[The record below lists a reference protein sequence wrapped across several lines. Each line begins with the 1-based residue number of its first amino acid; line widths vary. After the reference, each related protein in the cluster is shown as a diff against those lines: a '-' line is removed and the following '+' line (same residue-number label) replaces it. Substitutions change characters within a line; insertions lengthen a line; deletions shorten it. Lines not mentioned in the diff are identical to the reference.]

1 MKNHPLKNTSRR
13 QFLQHGAAVTG
24 AFVVGMYLPFTSDA
38 ATSAINDPAL
48 ANAWVRI
55 TPDNQITLICA
66 RSEMGQ
72 DVYTSMPAL
81 IAEELNLPLSM
92 IRVEIAGVA
101 PVYINAL
108 LGGQIT
114 GGSTSV
120 REGFDKLRIAGAAT
134 RSVLVQAAAN
144 RWNVPATQ
152 CKALNGKVSH
162 ANGMTATY
170 GELAAE
176 AAKLPL
182 PEKPE
187 LKSPA
192 NFMVIGKQSMRR
204 LDTPAKVAGKAVF
217 GIDVKI
223 PGMAIASLAQC
234 PVIGG
239 TPTTV
244 DSVNA
249 MKVSGVI
256 KVVQIS
262 DGVAVLANNF
272 YAARKGRDALKITW
286 NEGAGAT
293 ITNAGMRKQLESGL
307 SQPGAIIKTV
317 GDAGSNI
324 TNGKTLSAQY
334 FMPYLAHS
342 TMEPVNCS
350 AEVANGKCRII
361 GPIQF
366 QQGAQAVAAVASGLK
381 PEDVTVE
388 TTFLG
393 GGFGRK
399 LELDFVRQ
407 AAEISKASGMPVKM
421 LWTKEDDITHD
432 FYRPM
437 SVHQMD
443 GALTAS
449 GKLSALTAK
458 MVSQSVTARAFPSF
472 VKDGNDPFM
481 VEGSANLTYDIPNI
495 EIRNVIEDAGIRV
508 GYWRSVSN
516 TLNAFAVESF
526 MDEAAKAAGKDPVEF
541 RLASLQKEPR
551 AVAVLKLA
559 VQKSGYQAKSKN
571 FGVAQMEAYGTYS
584 ACIIELDP
592 SASSTKV
599 KKITFVSDC
608 GITIH
613 PDQARAQLTGGILYG
628 LGAALYDEITIEA
641 GRVQQSNFNNYP
653 SIRMNQAP
661 IVDVHLVPSQ
671 EKPGGLGE
679 VGVPL
684 VAPALVN
691 AIATATGHRIRE
703 LPIKTQSFFG

>member
-1 MKNHPLKNTSRR
+1 MKTNSVKSPSRR
-13 QFLQHGAAVTG
+13 QFIQQSAATTG
-24 AFVVGMYLPFTSDA
+24 AFVLGMYLPLTSDA
-38 ATSAINDPAL
+38 ATNPASPTVV
-48 ANAWVRI
+48 NAWVQI

-81 IAEELNLPLSM
+81 LAEELNIPLSM
-92 IRVEIAGVA
+92 VKVQIAGVA

-114 GGSTSV
+114 GGSSSV
-120 REGFDKLRIAGAAT
+120 REAFDKLRTAGAAT

-144 RWNVPATQ
+144 RWSVPASE
-152 CKALNGKVSH
+152 CKAMNGKVTH
-162 ANGMTATY
+162 AGGKSATY
-170 GELAAE
+170 GALAAE
-176 AAKLPL
+176 AATLPL
-182 PEKPE
+182 PEKPA

-192 NFMVIGKQSMRR
+192 NFMVIGKESMRR
-204 LDTPAKVAGKAVF
+204 LDTPAKVSGTAVF

-223 PGMAIASLAQC
+223 PGMVIASLAQC

-239 TPTTV
+239 TPTSV
-244 DSVNA
+244 DSTEA

-262 DGVAVLANNF
+262 DGVAVLAKNF

-286 NEGAGAT
+286 NEGAGAS
-293 ITNAGMRKQLESGL
+293 ISNAGMRKQLESGL
-307 SQPGAIIKTV
+307 TKPGAVIQAK
-317 GDAGSNI
+317 GDAN
-324 TNGKTLSAQY
+324 TALVNGNQLSAQY

-350 AEVANGKCRII
+350 AVVADGKCRII

-366 QQGAQAVAAVASGLK
+366 QQGAQAVAAVATGLK

-399 LELDFVRQ
+399 LELDFIRQ
-407 AAEISKASGMPVKM
+407 AAEIAKVSGMPVKM

-443 GALTAS
+443 AA
-449 GKLSALTAK
+449 LSADGKVSALKTK
-458 MVSQSVTARAFPSF
+458 MVSQSVTARAFPAF

-481 VEGSANLTYDIPNI
+481 VEGSANLTYDIPNL
-495 EIRNVIEDAGIRV
+495 EVRNVIEESGIRV

-526 MDEAAKAAGKDPVEF
+526 MDEAAKAAGKDPVAF
-541 RLASLQKEPR
+541 RLSALSKQPR
-551 AVAVLKLA
+551 AAAVLKLA
-559 VQKSGYQAKSKN
+559 AQKSGYQAGSKR
-571 FGVAQMEAYGTYS
+571 FGVAQMECYGTYS
-584 ACIIELDP
+584 ACVVELDP
-592 SASSTKV
+592 YAASTSV

-608 GITIH
+608 GIAIH

-628 LGAALYDEITIEA
+628 LGAALYDEITIEQ

-653 SIRMNQAP
+653 SIRINQAP
-661 IVDVHLVPSQ
+661 IVEVYLVPSQ
-671 EKPGGLGE
+671 ETPGGLGE

-691 AIATATGHRIRE
+691 AIAAATGKRIRE
-703 LPIKTQSFFG
+703 LPIKV

>member
-1 MKNHPLKNTSRR
+1 MKTNSVKSPSRR
-13 QFLQHGAAVTG
+13 QFIQQSAATTG
-24 AFVVGMYLPFTSDA
+24 AFVLGMYLPLTSDA
-38 ATSAINDPAL
+38 ATNPASPTVV
-48 ANAWVRI
+48 NAWVQI

-81 IAEELNLPLSM
+81 LAEELNIPLSM
-92 IRVEIAGVA
+92 VKVQIAGVA

-114 GGSTSV
+114 GGSSSV
-120 REGFDKLRIAGAAT
+120 REAFDKLRTAGAAT

-144 RWNVPATQ
+144 RWSVPASE
-152 CKALNGKVSH
+152 CKVMNGKVSH
-162 ANGMTATY
+162 AIGKSATY
-170 GELAAE
+170 GELASE

-182 PEKPE
+182 PEKPA

-192 NFMVIGKQSMRR
+192 NFMVIGKESMRR
-204 LDTPAKVAGKAVF
+204 LDTPAKVAGTAVF

-239 TPTTV
+239 TPRSV
-244 DSVNA
+244 DSSDA
-249 MKVSGVI
+249 LKVSGVI

-262 DGVAVLANNF
+262 DGVAVLAKDF

-286 NEGAGAT
+286 NEGAGAS
-293 ITNAGMRKQLESGL
+293 ISNAGMRKQLESGL
-307 SQPGAIIKTV
+307 TKPGAVIQAK
-317 GDAGSNI
+317 GDANNALA
-324 TNGKTLSAQY
+324 NGKQLSAQY

-350 AEVANGKCRII
+350 AVVADGKCRII

-366 QQGAQAVAAVASGLK
+366 QQGAQAVAAVATGLK

-399 LELDFVRQ
+399 LELDFIRQ
-407 AAEISKASGMPVKM
+407 AAEIAKASGMPVKM

-443 GALTAS
+443 AA
-449 GKLSALTAK
+449 LSADGKISALKTK
-458 MVSQSVTARAFPSF
+458 MVSQSVTARAFPAF

-481 VEGSANLTYDIPNI
+481 VEGSANLTYEIPNL
-495 EIRNVIEDAGIRV
+495 EVRNVIEDSGIRV

-526 MDEAAKAAGKDPVEF
+526 MDEAAKAAGKDPVAF
-541 RLASLQKEPR
+541 RLSALSKEPR
-551 AVAVLKLA
+551 AAAVLKLA
-559 VQKSGYQAKSKN
+559 AQKSGYQAGSKR
-571 FGVAQMEAYGTYS
+571 FGVAQMECYGTYS
-584 ACIIELDP
+584 ACVVELDP
-592 SASSTKV
+592 YAASTLV

-628 LGAALYDEITIEA
+628 LGAALYDEITIEQ

-661 IVDVHLVPSQ
+661 VVEVHLVASQ

-691 AIATATGHRIRE
+691 AIAAATGKRIRE
-703 LPIKTQSFFG
+703 LPIKV

>member
-1 MKNHPLKNTSRR
+1 MKTNSIKSPSRR
-13 QFLQHGAAVTG
+13 QFIQQSAATTG
-24 AFVVGMYLPFTSDA
+24 AFVLGMYLPLTSDA
-38 ATSAINDPAL
+38 ATNPASL
-48 ANAWVRI
+48 TVVNAWVQI

-81 IAEELNLPLSM
+81 LAEELNIPLSM
-92 IRVEIAGVA
+92 VKVQIAGVA
-101 PVYINAL
+101 PIYINAL

-114 GGSTSV
+114 GGSSSV
-120 REGFDKLRIAGAAT
+120 REAFDKLRIAGAAT

-144 RWNVPATQ
+144 RWSVPITD
-152 CKALNGKVSH
+152 CKAMNGKVSH
-162 ANGMTATY
+162 AGGKSATY

-182 PEKPE
+182 PEKPA
-187 LKSPA
+187 LKSPT
-192 NFMVIGKQSMRR
+192 NFMVIGKESMRR
-204 LDTPAKVAGKAVF
+204 LDTPAKVSGTAVF

-239 TPTTV
+239 TPRSV
-244 DSVNA
+244 DSADA

-262 DGVAVLANNF
+262 DGVAVLAKNF
-272 YAARKGRDALKITW
+272 YAARKGRDALKVTW
-286 NEGAGAT
+286 NEGAGAS
-293 ITNAGMRKQLESGL
+293 ISNAGMRKQLESGL
-307 SQPGAIIKTV
+307 TKPGAVIQAK
-317 GDAGSNI
+317 GDATAALG
-324 TNGKTLSAQY
+324 NGKQLSAQY

-350 AEVANGKCRII
+350 AVVADGKCRII

-366 QQGAQAVAAVASGLK
+366 QQGAQAVAAVATGLK

-399 LELDFVRQ
+399 LELDFIRQ
-407 AAEISKASGMPVKM
+407 AAEIAKASGMPVKM

-443 GALTAS
+443 AS
-449 GKLSALTAK
+449 LSSEGKISALKTK
-458 MVSQSVTARAFPSF
+458 MVSQSVTARAFPAF

-481 VEGSANLTYDIPNI
+481 VEGSANLTYEIPNL
-495 EIRNVIEDAGIRV
+495 EVRNVIEDSGIRV

-516 TLNAFAVESF
+516 TLNAFAIESF
-526 MDEAAKAAGKDPVEF
+526 MDEAAKAAGKDPVAF
-541 RLASLQKEPR
+541 RLSALSKEPR
-551 AVAVLKLA
+551 AAAVLKMA
-559 VQKSGYQAKSKN
+559 VQKSGYQAGSKR
-571 FGVAQMEAYGTYS
+571 FGVAQMECYGTYS
-584 ACIIELDP
+584 ACVVELDP
-592 SASSTKV
+592 YAASTMV

-608 GITIH
+608 GIAIH

-628 LGAALYDEITIEA
+628 LGAALYDEITIEQ

-661 IVDVHLVPSQ
+661 IVEVHLVASQ

-691 AIATATGHRIRE
+691 AIAAATGKRIRE
-703 LPIKTQSFFG
+703 LPIKV

>member
-1 MKNHPLKNTSRR
+1 MKTNSIKSPSRR
-13 QFLQHGAAVTG
+13 QFIQQSAATTG
-24 AFVVGMYLPFTSDA
+24 AFVLGMYLPLTSDA
-38 ATSAINDPAL
+38 ATNSASPTVV
-48 ANAWVRI
+48 NAWVQI

-81 IAEELNLPLSM
+81 LAEELNIPLSM
-92 IRVEIAGVA
+92 VKVQIAGVA
-101 PVYINAL
+101 PIYINAL

-114 GGSTSV
+114 GGSSSV
-120 REGFDKLRIAGAAT
+120 REAFDKLRIAGAAT

-144 RWNVPATQ
+144 RWSVPITD
-152 CKALNGKVSH
+152 CKAMNGKVSH
-162 ANGMTATY
+162 AGGKSATY

-182 PEKPE
+182 PEKPA

-192 NFMVIGKQSMRR
+192 NFMVIGKESMRR
-204 LDTPAKVAGKAVF
+204 LDTPAKVSGTAVF

-239 TPTTV
+239 TPRSV
-244 DSVNA
+244 DSADA

-262 DGVAVLANNF
+262 DGVAVLAKNF
-272 YAARKGRDALKITW
+272 YAARKGRDALKVTW
-286 NEGAGAT
+286 NEGAGAS
-293 ITNAGMRKQLESGL
+293 ISNAGMRKQLESGL
-307 SQPGAIIKTV
+307 TKPGAVIQAK
-317 GDAGSNI
+317 GDATAALG
-324 TNGKTLSAQY
+324 NGKQLSAQY

-350 AEVANGKCRII
+350 AVVADGKCRII

-366 QQGAQAVAAVASGLK
+366 QQGAQAVAAVATGLK

-399 LELDFVRQ
+399 LELDFIRQ
-407 AAEISKASGMPVKM
+407 AAEIAKASGMPLKM

-443 GALTAS
+443 AS
-449 GKLSALTAK
+449 LSSEGKISALKTK
-458 MVSQSVTARAFPSF
+458 MVSQSVTARAFPAF

-481 VEGSANLTYDIPNI
+481 VEGSANLTYEIPNL
-495 EIRNVIEDAGIRV
+495 EVRNVIEDSGIRV

-526 MDEAAKAAGKDPVEF
+526 MDEAAKAAGKDPVAF
-541 RLASLQKEPR
+541 RLSALSKEPR
-551 AVAVLKLA
+551 AAAVLKMA
-559 VQKSGYQAKSKN
+559 VQKSGYQAGSKR
-571 FGVAQMEAYGTYS
+571 FGVAQMECYGTYS
-584 ACIIELDP
+584 ACVVELDP
-592 SASSTKV
+592 YAASTMV

-608 GITIH
+608 GIAIH

-628 LGAALYDEITIEA
+628 LGAALYDEITIEQ

-661 IVDVHLVPSQ
+661 IVEVHLVASQ

-691 AIATATGHRIRE
+691 AIAAATGKRIRE
-703 LPIKTQSFFG
+703 LPIKV

>member
-1 MKNHPLKNTSRR
+1 MKTNSIKSPSRR
-13 QFLQHGAAVTG
+13 QFIQQSAATTG
-24 AFVVGMYLPFTSDA
+24 AFVLGMYLPLTSDA
-38 ATSAINDPAL
+38 ATNSASPTL
-48 ANAWVRI
+48 VNAWVQI

-81 IAEELNLPLSM
+81 LAEELNIPLSM
-92 IRVEIAGVA
+92 VKVQIAGVA
-101 PVYINAL
+101 PIYINAL

-114 GGSTSV
+114 GGSSSV
-120 REGFDKLRIAGAAT
+120 REAFDKLRIAGAAT

-144 RWNVPATQ
+144 RWSVPITD
-152 CKALNGKVSH
+152 CKAMNGKVSH
-162 ANGMTATY
+162 AGGKSATY

-182 PEKPE
+182 PEKPA

-192 NFMVIGKQSMRR
+192 NFMVIGKESMRR
-204 LDTPAKVAGKAVF
+204 LDTPAKVSGTAVF

-239 TPTTV
+239 TPRSV
-244 DSVNA
+244 DSADA

-262 DGVAVLANNF
+262 DGVAVLAKNF
-272 YAARKGRDALKITW
+272 YAARKGRDALKVTW
-286 NEGAGAT
+286 NEGAGAS
-293 ITNAGMRKQLESGL
+293 ISNAGMRKQLESGL
-307 SQPGAIIKTV
+307 TKPGAVIQAK
-317 GDAGSNI
+317 GDATAALG
-324 TNGKTLSAQY
+324 NGKQLSAQY

-350 AEVANGKCRII
+350 AVVADGKCRII

-366 QQGAQAVAAVASGLK
+366 QQGAQAVAAVATGLK

-399 LELDFVRQ
+399 LELDFIRQ
-407 AAEISKASGMPVKM
+407 AAEIAKASGMPVKM

-443 GALTAS
+443 AS
-449 GKLSALTAK
+449 LSSEGKISALKTK
-458 MVSQSVTARAFPSF
+458 MVSQSVTARAFPAF

-481 VEGSANLTYDIPNI
+481 VEGSANLTYEIPNL
-495 EIRNVIEDAGIRV
+495 EVRNVIEDSGIRV

-516 TLNAFAVESF
+516 TLNAFAIESF
-526 MDEAAKAAGKDPVEF
+526 MDEAAKAAGKDPVAF
-541 RLASLQKEPR
+541 RLSALSKEPR
-551 AVAVLKLA
+551 AAAVLKMA
-559 VQKSGYQAKSKN
+559 VQKSGYQAGSKR
-571 FGVAQMEAYGTYS
+571 FGVAQMECYGTYS
-584 ACIIELDP
+584 ACVVELDP
-592 SASSTKV
+592 YAASTMV

-608 GITIH
+608 GIAIH

-628 LGAALYDEITIEA
+628 LGAALYDEITIEQ

-661 IVDVHLVPSQ
+661 IVEVHLVASQ

-691 AIATATGHRIRE
+691 AIAAATGKRIRE
-703 LPIKTQSFFG
+703 LPIKV

>member
-1 MKNHPLKNTSRR
+1 MKTNSVKSPSRR
-13 QFLQHGAAVTG
+13 QFIQQSAATTG
-24 AFVVGMYLPFTSDA
+24 AFVLGMYLPLTSDA
-38 ATSAINDPAL
+38 ATNPASPTVV
-48 ANAWVRI
+48 NAWVQI

-81 IAEELNLPLSM
+81 LAEELNIPLSM
-92 IRVEIAGVA
+92 VKVQIAGVA

-114 GGSTSV
+114 GGSSSV
-120 REGFDKLRIAGAAT
+120 REAFDKLRTAGAAT

-144 RWNVPATQ
+144 RWSVPASE
-152 CKALNGKVSH
+152 CKAMNGKVTH
-162 ANGMTATY
+162 AGGKSATY
-170 GELAAE
+170 GALAAE
-176 AAKLPL
+176 AATLPL
-182 PEKPE
+182 PEKPA

-192 NFMVIGKQSMRR
+192 NFMVIGKESMRR
-204 LDTPAKVAGKAVF
+204 LDTPAKVSGTAVF

-223 PGMAIASLAQC
+223 PGMVIASLAQC

-239 TPTTV
+239 TPTSV
-244 DSVNA
+244 DSTEA

-262 DGVAVLANNF
+262 DGVAVLAKNF

-286 NEGAGAT
+286 NEGAGAS
-293 ITNAGMRKQLESGL
+293 ISNAGMRKQLESGL
-307 SQPGAIIKTV
+307 TKPGAVIQAK
-317 GDAGSNI
+317 GDAN
-324 TNGKTLSAQY
+324 TALVNGKQLSAQY

-350 AEVANGKCRII
+350 AVVADGKCRII

-366 QQGAQAVAAVASGLK
+366 QQGAQAVAAVATGLK

-399 LELDFVRQ
+399 LELDFIRQ
-407 AAEISKASGMPVKM
+407 AAEIAKVSGMPVKM

-443 GALTAS
+443 AA
-449 GKLSALTAK
+449 LSADGKISALKTK
-458 MVSQSVTARAFPSF
+458 MVSQSVTARAFPAF

-481 VEGSANLTYDIPNI
+481 VEGSANLTYDIPNL
-495 EIRNVIEDAGIRV
+495 EVRNVIEESGIRV

-526 MDEAAKAAGKDPVEF
+526 MDEAAKAAGKDPVAF
-541 RLASLQKEPR
+541 RLSALSKQPR
-551 AVAVLKLA
+551 AAAVLKLA
-559 VQKSGYQAKSKN
+559 AQKSGYQVGSN
-571 FGVAQMEAYGTYS
+571 RFGVAQMECYGTYS
-584 ACIIELDP
+584 ACVVELDP
-592 SASSTKV
+592 YAASTSV

-608 GITIH
+608 GIAIH

-628 LGAALYDEITIEA
+628 LGAALYDEITIEQ

-653 SIRMNQAP
+653 SIRINQAP
-661 IVDVHLVPSQ
+661 IVEVYLVPSQ
-671 EKPGGLGE
+671 ETPGGLGE

-691 AIATATGHRIRE
+691 AIAAATGKRIRE
-703 LPIKTQSFFG
+703 LPIKV

>member
-1 MKNHPLKNTSRR
+1 MKTNSIKSPSRR
-13 QFLQHGAAVTG
+13 QFIQQSAATTG
-24 AFVVGMYLPFTSDA
+24 AFVLGMYLPLTSDA
-38 ATSAINDPAL
+38 ATNSASPTVV
-48 ANAWVRI
+48 NAWVQI

-81 IAEELNLPLSM
+81 LAEELNIPLSM
-92 IRVEIAGVA
+92 VKVQIAGVA
-101 PVYINAL
+101 PIYINAL

-114 GGSTSV
+114 GGSSSV
-120 REGFDKLRIAGAAT
+120 REAFDKLRIAGAAT

-144 RWNVPATQ
+144 RWSVPITD
-152 CKALNGKVSH
+152 CKAMNGKVSH
-162 ANGMTATY
+162 AGGKSATY

-182 PEKPE
+182 PEKPA

-192 NFMVIGKQSMRR
+192 NFMVIGKESMRR
-204 LDTPAKVAGKAVF
+204 LDTPAKVSGTAVF

-239 TPTTV
+239 APRSV
-244 DSVNA
+244 DSADA
-249 MKVSGVI
+249 MKVSGVN

-262 DGVAVLANNF
+262 DGVAVLAKNF
-272 YAARKGRDALKITW
+272 YAARKGRDALKVTW
-286 NEGAGAT
+286 NEGAGAS
-293 ITNAGMRKQLESGL
+293 ISNAGMRKQLESGL
-307 SQPGAIIKTV
+307 TKPGAVIQAK
-317 GDAGSNI
+317 GDATAALG
-324 TNGKTLSAQY
+324 NGKQLSAQY

-350 AEVANGKCRII
+350 AVVADGKCRII

-366 QQGAQAVAAVASGLK
+366 QQGAQAVAAVATGLK

-399 LELDFVRQ
+399 LELDFIRQ
-407 AAEISKASGMPVKM
+407 AAEIAKASGMPVKM

-443 GALTAS
+443 AS
-449 GKLSALTAK
+449 LSSEGKISALKTK
-458 MVSQSVTARAFPSF
+458 MVSQSVTARAFPAF

-481 VEGSANLTYDIPNI
+481 VEGSANLTYEIPNL
-495 EIRNVIEDAGIRV
+495 EVRNVIEDSGIRV

-516 TLNAFAVESF
+516 TLNAFAIESF
-526 MDEAAKAAGKDPVEF
+526 MDEAAKAAGKDPVAF
-541 RLASLQKEPR
+541 RLSALSKEPR
-551 AVAVLKLA
+551 AAAVLKMA
-559 VQKSGYQAKSKN
+559 VQKSGYQAGSKR
-571 FGVAQMEAYGTYS
+571 FGVAQMECYGTYS
-584 ACIIELDP
+584 ACVVELDP
-592 SASSTKV
+592 YAASTMV

-608 GITIH
+608 GIAIH

-628 LGAALYDEITIEA
+628 LGAALYDEITIEQ

-661 IVDVHLVPSQ
+661 IVEVHLVASQ

-691 AIATATGHRIRE
+691 AIAAATGKRIRE
-703 LPIKTQSFFG
+703 LPIKA

>member
-1 MKNHPLKNTSRR
+1 MKTNSIKSPARR
-13 QFLQHGAAVTG
+13 QFIQQSAATTG
-24 AFVVGMYLPFTSDA
+24 AFVLGMYLPLTSDA
-38 ATSAINDPAL
+38 ATSSASPTVV
-48 ANAWVRI
+48 NAWVQI

-81 IAEELNLPLSM
+81 LAEELNVPLSM
-92 IRVEIAGVA
+92 VKVQIAGVA

-114 GGSTSV
+114 GGSSSV
-120 REGFDKLRIAGAAT
+120 REAFDKLRIAGAGT

-144 RWNVPATQ
+144 RWSVPASE
-152 CKALNGKVSH
+152 CKAMNGKVTH
-162 ANGMTATY
+162 AGGKSATY
-170 GELAAE
+170 GALAAE
-176 AAKLPL
+176 AATLPL
-182 PEKPE
+182 PEKPA

-192 NFMVIGKQSMRR
+192 SFMVIGKESMRR
-204 LDTPAKVAGKAVF
+204 LDTPAKVSGTAVF

-223 PGMAIASLAQC
+223 PGMVIASLAQC

-239 TPTTV
+239 TPTSV
-244 DSVNA
+244 DSAEA

-262 DGVAVLANNF
+262 DGVAVLAKNF

-286 NEGAGAT
+286 NEGTGAS
-293 ITNAGMRKQLESGL
+293 ISNAGMRKQLESGL
-307 SQPGAIIKTV
+307 TKPGAVIQAK
-317 GDAGSNI
+317 GDAN
-324 TNGKTLSAQY
+324 TALVNGKQLSAQY

-350 AEVANGKCRII
+350 AVVADGKCRII

-366 QQGAQAVAAVASGLK
+366 QQGAQAVAAVAAGLK

-399 LELDFVRQ
+399 LELDFIRQ
-407 AAEISKASGMPVKM
+407 AAEIAKVSGMPVKM

-437 SVHQMD
+437 SIHQMD
-443 GALTAS
+443 AA
-449 GKLSALTAK
+449 LSADGKISALKTK
-458 MVSQSVTARAFPSF
+458 MVSQSVTARAFPAF

-481 VEGSANLTYDIPNI
+481 VEGSANLTYDIPNL
-495 EIRNVIEDAGIRV
+495 EVRNVIEESGIRV

-526 MDEAAKAAGKDPVEF
+526 MDEAAKAAGKDPVAF
-541 RLASLQKEPR
+541 RLSALSKQPR
-551 AVAVLKLA
+551 AAAVLKLA
-559 VQKSGYQAKSKN
+559 AQKSGYQAGSKR
-571 FGVAQMEAYGTYS
+571 FGVAQMECYGTYS
-584 ACIIELDP
+584 ACVVELDP
-592 SASSTKV
+592 YAASTSV

-608 GITIH
+608 GIAIH

-628 LGAALYDEITIEA
+628 LGAALYDEITIEQ

-653 SIRMNQAP
+653 SIRINQAP
-661 IVDVHLVPSQ
+661 IVEVYLVPSQ
-671 EKPGGLGE
+671 ETPGGLGE

-691 AIATATGHRIRE
+691 AIAAATGKRIRE
-703 LPIKTQSFFG
+703 LPIKV

>member
-1 MKNHPLKNTSRR
+1 MKTNSIKSPSRR
-13 QFLQHGAAVTG
+13 QFIQQSAATTG
-24 AFVVGMYLPFTSDA
+24 AFVLGMYLPLTSDA
-38 ATSAINDPAL
+38 ATNSASPTVV
-48 ANAWVRI
+48 NAWVQI

-81 IAEELNLPLSM
+81 LAEELNIPLSM
-92 IRVEIAGVA
+92 VKVQIAGVA
-101 PVYINAL
+101 PIYINAL

-114 GGSTSV
+114 GGSSSV
-120 REGFDKLRIAGAAT
+120 REAFDKLRIAGAAT

-144 RWNVPATQ
+144 RWSVPITD
-152 CKALNGKVSH
+152 CKAMNGKVSH
-162 ANGMTATY
+162 AGGKSATY

-182 PEKPE
+182 PEKPA

-192 NFMVIGKQSMRR
+192 NFMVIGKESMRR
-204 LDTPAKVAGKAVF
+204 LDTPAKVSGTAVF

-239 TPTTV
+239 TPRSV
-244 DSVNA
+244 DSADA

-262 DGVAVLANNF
+262 DGVAVLAKNF
-272 YAARKGRDALKITW
+272 YAARKGRDALKVTW
-286 NEGAGAT
+286 NEGAGAS
-293 ITNAGMRKQLESGL
+293 ISNAGMRKQLESGL
-307 SQPGAIIKTV
+307 TKPGAVIQAK
-317 GDAGSNI
+317 GDATAALG
-324 TNGKTLSAQY
+324 NGKQLSAQY

-350 AEVANGKCRII
+350 AVVADGKCRII

-366 QQGAQAVAAVASGLK
+366 QQGAQAVAAVATGLK

-399 LELDFVRQ
+399 LELDFIRQ
-407 AAEISKASGMPVKM
+407 AAEIAKASGMPVKM

-443 GALTAS
+443 AS
-449 GKLSALTAK
+449 LSSEGKISALKTK
-458 MVSQSVTARAFPSF
+458 MVSQSVTARAFPAF

-481 VEGSANLTYDIPNI
+481 VEGSANLTYEIPNL
-495 EIRNVIEDAGIRV
+495 EVRNVIEDAGIRV

-516 TLNAFAVESF
+516 TLNAFAIESF
-526 MDEAAKAAGKDPVEF
+526 MDEAAKAAGKDPVAF
-541 RLASLQKEPR
+541 RLSALSKEPR
-551 AVAVLKLA
+551 AAAVLKMA
-559 VQKSGYQAKSKN
+559 VQKSGYQAGSKR
-571 FGVAQMEAYGTYS
+571 FGVAQMECYGTYS
-584 ACIIELDP
+584 ACVVELDP
-592 SASSTKV
+592 YAASTMV

-608 GITIH
+608 GIAIH

-628 LGAALYDEITIEA
+628 LGAALYDEITIEQ

-661 IVDVHLVPSQ
+661 IVEVHLVASQ

-691 AIATATGHRIRE
+691 AIAAATGKRIRE
-703 LPIKTQSFFG
+703 LPIKV

>member
-1 MKNHPLKNTSRR
+1 MKTNSIKSPSRR
-13 QFLQHGAAVTG
+13 QFIQQSAATTG
-24 AFVVGMYLPFTSDA
+24 AFVLGMYLPLTSDA
-38 ATSAINDPAL
+38 ATNSASPTVV
-48 ANAWVRI
+48 NAWVQI

-81 IAEELNLPLSM
+81 LAEELNIPLSM
-92 IRVEIAGVA
+92 VKVQIAGVA
-101 PVYINAL
+101 PIYINAL

-114 GGSTSV
+114 GGSSSV
-120 REGFDKLRIAGAAT
+120 REAFDKLRIAGAAT

-144 RWNVPATQ
+144 RWSVPITD
-152 CKALNGKVSH
+152 CKAMNGKVSH
-162 ANGMTATY
+162 AGGKSATY

-182 PEKPE
+182 PEKPA

-192 NFMVIGKQSMRR
+192 NFMVIGKESMRR
-204 LDTPAKVAGKAVF
+204 LDTPAKVSGTAVF

-239 TPTTV
+239 APRSV
-244 DSVNA
+244 DSADA

-262 DGVAVLANNF
+262 DGVAVLAKNF
-272 YAARKGRDALKITW
+272 YAARKGRDALKVTW
-286 NEGAGAT
+286 NEGAGAS
-293 ITNAGMRKQLESGL
+293 ISNAGMRKQLESGL
-307 SQPGAIIKTV
+307 TKPGAVIQAK
-317 GDAGSNI
+317 GDATAALG
-324 TNGKTLSAQY
+324 NGKQLSAQY

-350 AEVANGKCRII
+350 AVVADGKCRII

-366 QQGAQAVAAVASGLK
+366 QQGAQAVAAVATGLK

-399 LELDFVRQ
+399 LELDFIRQ
-407 AAEISKASGMPVKM
+407 AAEIAKASGMPVKM

-443 GALTAS
+443 AS
-449 GKLSALTAK
+449 LSSEGKISALKTK
-458 MVSQSVTARAFPSF
+458 MVSQSVTARAFPAF

-481 VEGSANLTYDIPNI
+481 VEGSANLTYEIPNL
-495 EIRNVIEDAGIRV
+495 EVRNVIEDSGIRV

-526 MDEAAKAAGKDPVEF
+526 MDEAAKAAGKDPVAF
-541 RLASLQKEPR
+541 RLSALSKEPR
-551 AVAVLKLA
+551 AAAVLKMA
-559 VQKSGYQAKSKN
+559 VQKSGYQAGSKR
-571 FGVAQMEAYGTYS
+571 FGVAQMECYGTYS
-584 ACIIELDP
+584 ACVVELDP
-592 SASSTKV
+592 YAASTMV

-608 GITIH
+608 GIAIH

-628 LGAALYDEITIEA
+628 LGAALYDEITIEQ

-661 IVDVHLVPSQ
+661 IVEVHLVASQ

-691 AIATATGHRIRE
+691 AIAAATGKRIRE
-703 LPIKTQSFFG
+703 LPIKV

>member
-1 MKNHPLKNTSRR
+1 MLGV
-13 QFLQHGAAVTG
+13 Q
-24 AFVVGMYLPFTSDA
+24 
-38 ATSAINDPAL
+38 
-48 ANAWVRI
+48 I

-81 IAEELNLPLSM
+81 LAEELNIPLSM
-92 IRVEIAGVA
+92 VKVQIAGVA
-101 PVYINAL
+101 PIYINAL

-114 GGSTSV
+114 GGSSSV
-120 REGFDKLRIAGAAT
+120 REAFDKLRIAGAAT

-144 RWNVPATQ
+144 RWSVPITD
-152 CKALNGKVSH
+152 CKAMNGKVSH
-162 ANGMTATY
+162 AGGKSATY

-182 PEKPE
+182 PEKPA

-192 NFMVIGKQSMRR
+192 NFMVIGKESMRR
-204 LDTPAKVAGKAVF
+204 LDTPAKVSGTAVF

-239 TPTTV
+239 APRSV
-244 DSVNA
+244 DSADA

-262 DGVAVLANNF
+262 DGVAVLAKNF
-272 YAARKGRDALKITW
+272 YAARKGRDALKVTW
-286 NEGAGAT
+286 NEGAGAS
-293 ITNAGMRKQLESGL
+293 ISNAGMRKQLESGL
-307 SQPGAIIKTV
+307 TKPGAVIQAK
-317 GDAGSNI
+317 GDATAALG
-324 TNGKTLSAQY
+324 NGKQLSAQY

-350 AEVANGKCRII
+350 AVVADGKCRII

-366 QQGAQAVAAVASGLK
+366 QQGAQAVAAVATGLK

-399 LELDFVRQ
+399 LELDFIRQ
-407 AAEISKASGMPVKM
+407 AAEIAKASGMPVKM

-443 GALTAS
+443 AS
-449 GKLSALTAK
+449 LSSEGKISALKTK
-458 MVSQSVTARAFPSF
+458 MVSQSVTARAFPAF

-481 VEGSANLTYDIPNI
+481 VEGSANLTYEIPNL
-495 EIRNVIEDAGIRV
+495 EVRNVIEDSGIRV

-516 TLNAFAVESF
+516 TLNAFAIESF
-526 MDEAAKAAGKDPVEF
+526 MDEAAKAAGKDPVAF
-541 RLASLQKEPR
+541 RLSALSKEPR
-551 AVAVLKLA
+551 AAAVLKMA
-559 VQKSGYQAKSKN
+559 VQKSGYQAGSKR
-571 FGVAQMEAYGTYS
+571 FGVAQMECYGTYS
-584 ACIIELDP
+584 ACVVELDP
-592 SASSTKV
+592 YAASTMV

-608 GITIH
+608 GIAIH

-628 LGAALYDEITIEA
+628 LGAALYDEITIEQ

-661 IVDVHLVPSQ
+661 IVEVHLVASQ

-691 AIATATGHRIRE
+691 AIAAATGKRIRE
-703 LPIKTQSFFG
+703 LPIKV

>member
-13 QFLQHGAAVTG
+13 QFLQHSAAVSG

-38 ATSAINDPAL
+38 ATSTINDPAL

-239 TPTTV
+239 TPMTV

-307 SQPGAIIKTV
+307 SKPGAIIKTV

-541 RLASLQKEPR
+541 RLASLQKEQR

-613 PDQARAQLTGGILYG
+613 PDQAKAQLTGGILYG

-641 GRVQQSNFNNYP
+641 GQVQQSNFNNYP

-703 LPIKTQSFFG
+703 LPIKT

>member
-1 MKNHPLKNTSRR
+1 MKTNSVKSPSRR
-13 QFLQHGAAVTG
+13 QFIQQSAATTG
-24 AFVVGMYLPFTSDA
+24 AFVLGMYLPLTSDA
-38 ATSAINDPAL
+38 ATNPASPTVV
-48 ANAWVRI
+48 NAWVQI

-81 IAEELNLPLSM
+81 LAEELNIPLSM
-92 IRVEIAGVA
+92 VKVQIAGVA

-114 GGSTSV
+114 GGSSSV
-120 REGFDKLRIAGAAT
+120 REAFDKLRTAGAAT

-144 RWNVPATQ
+144 RWSVPASE
-152 CKALNGKVSH
+152 CKAMNGKVTH
-162 ANGMTATY
+162 AGGKSATY
-170 GELAAE
+170 GALAAE
-176 AAKLPL
+176 AATLPL
-182 PEKPE
+182 PEKPA

-192 NFMVIGKQSMRR
+192 NFMVIGKESMRR
-204 LDTPAKVAGKAVF
+204 LDTPAKVSGTAVF

-239 TPTTV
+239 TPTSV
-244 DSVNA
+244 DSAEA

-262 DGVAVLANNF
+262 DGVAVLAKNF

-286 NEGAGAT
+286 NEGAGAS
-293 ITNAGMRKQLESGL
+293 ISNAGMRKQLESGL
-307 SQPGAIIKTV
+307 TKPGAVIQSK
-317 GDAGSNI
+317 GDAN
-324 TNGKTLSAQY
+324 TALVNGKQLSAQY

-350 AEVANGKCRII
+350 AVVADGKCRII

-366 QQGAQAVAAVASGLK
+366 QQGAQAVAAVAAGLK

-399 LELDFVRQ
+399 LELDFIRQ
-407 AAEISKASGMPVKM
+407 AAEIAKVSGMPVKM

-443 GALTAS
+443 AA
-449 GKLSALTAK
+449 LSADGKISALKTK
-458 MVSQSVTARAFPSF
+458 MVSQSVTARAFPAF

-481 VEGSANLTYDIPNI
+481 VEGSANLTYDIPNL
-495 EIRNVIEDAGIRV
+495 EVRNVIEESGIRV

-526 MDEAAKAAGKDPVEF
+526 MDEAAKAAGKDPVAF
-541 RLASLQKEPR
+541 RLSALSKQPR
-551 AVAVLKLA
+551 AAAVLKLA
-559 VQKSGYQAKSKN
+559 AQKSGYQAGSKR
-571 FGVAQMEAYGTYS
+571 FGVAQMECYGTYS
-584 ACIIELDP
+584 ACVVELDP
-592 SASSTKV
+592 YAASTSV

-608 GITIH
+608 GIAIH

-628 LGAALYDEITIEA
+628 LGAALYDEITIEQ

-653 SIRMNQAP
+653 SIRINQAP
-661 IVDVHLVPSQ
+661 IVEVYLVPSQ
-671 EKPGGLGE
+671 ETPGGLGE

-691 AIATATGHRIRE
+691 AIAAATGKRIRE
-703 LPIKTQSFFG
+703 LPIKV

>member
-1 MKNHPLKNTSRR
+1 MKTNSVKSPSRR
-13 QFLQHGAAVTG
+13 QFIQQSAATTG
-24 AFVVGMYLPFTSDA
+24 AFVLGMYLPLTSDA
-38 ATSAINDPAL
+38 ATNPASPTVV
-48 ANAWVRI
+48 NAWVQI

-81 IAEELNLPLSM
+81 LAEELNIPLSM
-92 IRVEIAGVA
+92 VKVQIAGVA

-114 GGSTSV
+114 GGSSSV
-120 REGFDKLRIAGAAT
+120 REAFDKLRTAGAAT

-144 RWNVPATQ
+144 RWSVPASE
-152 CKALNGKVSH
+152 CKAMNGKVTH
-162 ANGMTATY
+162 AGGKSATY
-170 GELAAE
+170 GALAAE
-176 AAKLPL
+176 AATLPL
-182 PEKPE
+182 PEKPA

-192 NFMVIGKQSMRR
+192 NFMVIGKESMRR
-204 LDTPAKVAGKAVF
+204 LDTPAKVSGTAVF

-223 PGMAIASLAQC
+223 PGMVIASLAQC

-239 TPTTV
+239 TPTSV
-244 DSVNA
+244 DSTEA

-262 DGVAVLANNF
+262 DGVAVLAKNF

-286 NEGAGAT
+286 NEGTGAS
-293 ITNAGMRKQLESGL
+293 ISNAGMRKQLESGL
-307 SQPGAIIKTV
+307 TKPGAVIQAK
-317 GDAGSNI
+317 GDAN
-324 TNGKTLSAQY
+324 TALVNGKQLSAQY

-350 AEVANGKCRII
+350 AVVADGKCRII

-366 QQGAQAVAAVASGLK
+366 QQGAQAVAAVATGLK

-399 LELDFVRQ
+399 LELDFIRQ
-407 AAEISKASGMPVKM
+407 AAEIAKVSGMPVKM

-437 SVHQMD
+437 SIHQMD
-443 GALTAS
+443 AA
-449 GKLSALTAK
+449 LSADGKISALKTK
-458 MVSQSVTARAFPSF
+458 MVSQSVTARAFPAF

-481 VEGSANLTYDIPNI
+481 VEGSANLTYDIPNL
-495 EIRNVIEDAGIRV
+495 EVRNVIEESGIRV

-526 MDEAAKAAGKDPVEF
+526 MDEAAKAAGKDPVAF
-541 RLASLQKEPR
+541 RLSALSKQPR
-551 AVAVLKLA
+551 AAAVLKLA
-559 VQKSGYQAKSKN
+559 AQKSGYQAGSKR
-571 FGVAQMEAYGTYS
+571 FGVAQMECYGTYS
-584 ACIIELDP
+584 ACVVELDP
-592 SASSTKV
+592 YAASTSV

-608 GITIH
+608 GIAIH

-628 LGAALYDEITIEA
+628 LGAALYDEITIEQ

-653 SIRMNQAP
+653 SIRINQAP
-661 IVDVHLVPSQ
+661 IVEVYLVPSQ
-671 EKPGGLGE
+671 ETPGGLGE

-691 AIATATGHRIRE
+691 AIAAATGKRIRE
-703 LPIKTQSFFG
+703 LPIKV

>member
-1 MKNHPLKNTSRR
+1 MKTNSIKSPSRR
-13 QFLQHGAAVTG
+13 QFIQQSAATTG
-24 AFVVGMYLPFTSDA
+24 AFVLGMYLPLTSDA
-38 ATSAINDPAL
+38 ATNSASPTVV
-48 ANAWVRI
+48 NAWVQI

-81 IAEELNLPLSM
+81 LAEELNIPLSM
-92 IRVEIAGVA
+92 VKVQIAGVA
-101 PVYINAL
+101 PIYINAL

-114 GGSTSV
+114 GGSSSV
-120 REGFDKLRIAGAAT
+120 REAFDKLRIAGAAT

-144 RWNVPATQ
+144 RWSVPITD
-152 CKALNGKVSH
+152 CKAMNGKVSH
-162 ANGMTATY
+162 AGGKSATY

-182 PEKPE
+182 PEKPA

-192 NFMVIGKQSMRR
+192 NFMVIGKESMRR
-204 LDTPAKVAGKAVF
+204 LDTPAKVSGTAVF

-239 TPTTV
+239 APRSV
-244 DSVNA
+244 DSADA

-262 DGVAVLANNF
+262 DGVAVLAKNF
-272 YAARKGRDALKITW
+272 YAARKGRDALKVTW
-286 NEGAGAT
+286 NEGAGAS
-293 ITNAGMRKQLESGL
+293 ISNAGMRKQLESGL
-307 SQPGAIIKTV
+307 TKPGAVIQAK
-317 GDAGSNI
+317 GDATAALG
-324 TNGKTLSAQY
+324 NGKQLSAQY

-350 AEVANGKCRII
+350 AVVADGKCRII

-366 QQGAQAVAAVASGLK
+366 QQGAQAVAAVATGLK

-399 LELDFVRQ
+399 LELDFIRQ
-407 AAEISKASGMPVKM
+407 AAEIAKASGMAVKM

-443 GALTAS
+443 AS
-449 GKLSALTAK
+449 LSSEGKISALKTK
-458 MVSQSVTARAFPSF
+458 MVSQSVTARAFPAF

-481 VEGSANLTYDIPNI
+481 VEGSANLTYEIPNL
-495 EIRNVIEDAGIRV
+495 EVRNVIEDSGIRV

-526 MDEAAKAAGKDPVEF
+526 MDEAAKAAGKDPVAF
-541 RLASLQKEPR
+541 RLSALSKEPR
-551 AVAVLKLA
+551 AAAVLKMA
-559 VQKSGYQAKSKN
+559 VQKSGYQAGSKR
-571 FGVAQMEAYGTYS
+571 FGVAQMECYGTYS
-584 ACIIELDP
+584 ACVVELDP
-592 SASSTKV
+592 YAASTMV

-608 GITIH
+608 GIAIH

-628 LGAALYDEITIEA
+628 LGAALYDEITIEQ

-661 IVDVHLVPSQ
+661 IVEVHLVASQ

-691 AIATATGHRIRE
+691 AIAAATGKRIRE
-703 LPIKTQSFFG
+703 LPIKV

>member
-1 MKNHPLKNTSRR
+1 MKTNSIKSPARR
-13 QFLQHGAAVTG
+13 QFIQQSAATTG
-24 AFVVGMYLPFTSDA
+24 AFVLGMYLPLTSDA
-38 ATSAINDPAL
+38 ATNSATPTIV
-48 ANAWVRI
+48 NAWVQI

-81 IAEELNLPLSM
+81 LAEELNVPLSM
-92 IRVEIAGVA
+92 VKVQIAGVA

-114 GGSTSV
+114 GGSSSV
-120 REGFDKLRIAGAAT
+120 REAFDKLRIAGAGT

-144 RWNVPATQ
+144 RWSVPASA
-152 CKALNGKVSH
+152 CKAMNGKVSH
-162 ANGMTATY
+162 AGGKSATY

-182 PEKPE
+182 PEKPA

-192 NFMVIGKQSMRR
+192 NFMVIGKESMRR
-204 LDTPAKVAGKAVF
+204 LDTPAKVSGTAVF

-239 TPTTV
+239 TPKSV
-244 DSVNA
+244 DSSDA

-262 DGVAVLANNF
+262 DGVAVLAKDF

-286 NEGAGAT
+286 NEGAGAS
-293 ITNAGMRKQLESGL
+293 ISNAGMRKQLESGL
-307 SQPGAIIKTV
+307 TKPGAVIQAK
-317 GDAGSNI
+317 GDAS
-324 TNGKTLSAQY
+324 TALANGKQLSAQY

-350 AEVANGKCRII
+350 AVVADGKCRVI

-366 QQGAQAVAAVASGLK
+366 QQGAQAVAAVATGLK
-381 PEDVTVE
+381 PEDVTIE

-399 LELDFVRQ
+399 LELDFIRQ
-407 AAEISKASGMPVKM
+407 AAEIAKASGMPVKM

-443 GALTAS
+443 AS
-449 GKLSALTAK
+449 LSTDGKISALKTK
-458 MVSQSVTARAFPSF
+458 MVSQSVTARAFPAF

-481 VEGSANLTYDIPNI
+481 VEGSANLTYEIPNL
-495 EIRNVIEDAGIRV
+495 EVRNVIEDSGIRV

-526 MDEAAKAAGKDPVEF
+526 MDEAAKAAGKDPVAF
-541 RLASLQKEPR
+541 RLSALSKEPR
-551 AVAVLKLA
+551 AAAVLKLA
-559 VQKSGYQAKSKN
+559 AQKSGYQAGSKR
-571 FGVAQMEAYGTYS
+571 FGVAQMECYGTYS
-584 ACIIELDP
+584 ACVVELDP
-592 SASSTKV
+592 YAASTLV

-628 LGAALYDEITIEA
+628 LGAALYDEITIEQ

-661 IVDVHLVPSQ
+661 VVEVHLVASQ

-691 AIATATGHRIRE
+691 AIAAATGKRIRE
-703 LPIKTQSFFG
+703 LPIKV

>member
-1 MKNHPLKNTSRR
+1 MKTNSIKSPSRR
-13 QFLQHGAAVTG
+13 QFIQQSAATTG
-24 AFVVGMYLPFTSDA
+24 AFVLGMYLPLTSDA
-38 ATSAINDPAL
+38 VTKSASPTVV
-48 ANAWVRI
+48 NAWVQI

-81 IAEELNLPLSM
+81 LAEELNIPLSM
-92 IRVEIAGVA
+92 VKVQIAGVA
-101 PVYINAL
+101 PIYINAL

-114 GGSTSV
+114 GGSSSV
-120 REGFDKLRIAGAAT
+120 REAFDKLRIAGAAT

-144 RWNVPATQ
+144 RWSVPITD
-152 CKALNGKVSH
+152 CKAMNGKVSH
-162 ANGMTATY
+162 AGGKSATY

-182 PEKPE
+182 PEKPA

-192 NFMVIGKQSMRR
+192 NFMVIGKESMRR
-204 LDTPAKVAGKAVF
+204 LDTPAKVSGTAVF

-239 TPTTV
+239 APRSV
-244 DSVNA
+244 DSADA

-262 DGVAVLANNF
+262 DGVAVLAKNF
-272 YAARKGRDALKITW
+272 YAARKGRDALKVTW
-286 NEGAGAT
+286 NEGAGAS
-293 ITNAGMRKQLESGL
+293 ISNAGMRKQLESGL
-307 SQPGAIIKTV
+307 TKPGAVIQAK
-317 GDAGSNI
+317 GDATAALG
-324 TNGKTLSAQY
+324 NGKQLSAQY

-350 AEVANGKCRII
+350 AVVADGKCRII

-366 QQGAQAVAAVASGLK
+366 QQGAQAVAAVATGLK

-399 LELDFVRQ
+399 LELDFIRQ
-407 AAEISKASGMPVKM
+407 AAEIAKASGMPVKM

-443 GALTAS
+443 AS
-449 GKLSALTAK
+449 LSSEGKISALKTK
-458 MVSQSVTARAFPSF
+458 MVSQSVTARAFPAF

-481 VEGSANLTYDIPNI
+481 VEGSANLTYEIPNL
-495 EIRNVIEDAGIRV
+495 EVRNVIEDSGIRV

-526 MDEAAKAAGKDPVEF
+526 MDEAAKAAGKDPVAF
-541 RLASLQKEPR
+541 RLSALSKEPR
-551 AVAVLKLA
+551 AAAVLKMA
-559 VQKSGYQAKSKN
+559 VQKSGYQAGSKR
-571 FGVAQMEAYGTYS
+571 FGVAQMECYGTYS
-584 ACIIELDP
+584 ACVVELDP
-592 SASSTKV
+592 YAASTMV

-608 GITIH
+608 GIAIH

-628 LGAALYDEITIEA
+628 LGAALYDEITIEQ

-661 IVDVHLVPSQ
+661 IVEVHLVASQ

-691 AIATATGHRIRE
+691 AIAAATGKRIRE
-703 LPIKTQSFFG
+703 LPIKV

>member
-1 MKNHPLKNTSRR
+1 MKTNSIKSPSRR
-13 QFLQHGAAVTG
+13 QFIQQSAATTG
-24 AFVVGMYLPFTSDA
+24 AFVLGMYLPLTSDA
-38 ATSAINDPAL
+38 ATNSASPTL
-48 ANAWVRI
+48 VNAWVQI

-81 IAEELNLPLSM
+81 LAEELNIPLSM
-92 IRVEIAGVA
+92 VKVQIAGVA
-101 PVYINAL
+101 PIYINAL

-114 GGSTSV
+114 GGSSSV
-120 REGFDKLRIAGAAT
+120 REAFDKLRIAGAAT

-144 RWNVPATQ
+144 RWSVPITD
-152 CKALNGKVSH
+152 CKAMNGKVSH
-162 ANGMTATY
+162 AGGKSATY

-182 PEKPE
+182 PEKPA

-192 NFMVIGKQSMRR
+192 NFMVIGKESMRR
-204 LDTPAKVAGKAVF
+204 LDTPAKVSGTAVF

-239 TPTTV
+239 APRSV
-244 DSVNA
+244 DSADA

-262 DGVAVLANNF
+262 DGVAVLAKNF
-272 YAARKGRDALKITW
+272 YAARKGRDALKVTW
-286 NEGAGAT
+286 NEGAGAS
-293 ITNAGMRKQLESGL
+293 ISNAGMRKQLESGL
-307 SQPGAIIKTV
+307 TKPGAVIQAK
-317 GDAGSNI
+317 GDATAALG
-324 TNGKTLSAQY
+324 NGKQLSAQY

-350 AEVANGKCRII
+350 AVVADGKCRII

-366 QQGAQAVAAVASGLK
+366 QQGAQAVAAVATGLK

-399 LELDFVRQ
+399 LELDFIRQ
-407 AAEISKASGMPVKM
+407 AAEIAKASGMPVKM

-443 GALTAS
+443 AS
-449 GKLSALTAK
+449 LSSEGKISALKTK
-458 MVSQSVTARAFPSF
+458 MVSQSVTARAFPAF

-481 VEGSANLTYDIPNI
+481 VEGSANLTYEIPNL
-495 EIRNVIEDAGIRV
+495 EVRNVIEDSGIRV

-526 MDEAAKAAGKDPVEF
+526 MDEAAKAAGKDPVAF
-541 RLASLQKEPR
+541 RLSALSKEPR
-551 AVAVLKLA
+551 AAAVLKMA
-559 VQKSGYQAKSKN
+559 VQKSGYQAGSKR
-571 FGVAQMEAYGTYS
+571 FGVAQMECYGTYS
-584 ACIIELDP
+584 ACVVELDP
-592 SASSTKV
+592 YAASTMV

-608 GITIH
+608 GIAIH

-628 LGAALYDEITIEA
+628 LGAALYDEITIEQ

-661 IVDVHLVPSQ
+661 IVEVHLVASQ

-691 AIATATGHRIRE
+691 AIAAATGKRIRE
-703 LPIKTQSFFG
+703 LPIKV

>member
-1 MKNHPLKNTSRR
+1 MKTNSVKSPSRR
-13 QFLQHGAAVTG
+13 QFIQQSAATTG
-24 AFVVGMYLPFTSDA
+24 AFVLGMYLPLTSDA
-38 ATSAINDPAL
+38 ATNPASPTVV
-48 ANAWVRI
+48 NAWVQI

-81 IAEELNLPLSM
+81 LAEELNIPLSM
-92 IRVEIAGVA
+92 VKVQIAGVA

-114 GGSTSV
+114 GGSSSV
-120 REGFDKLRIAGAAT
+120 REAFDKLRTAGAAT

-144 RWNVPATQ
+144 RWSVPASE
-152 CKALNGKVSH
+152 CKAMNGKVTH
-162 ANGMTATY
+162 AGGKSATY
-170 GELAAE
+170 GALAAE
-176 AAKLPL
+176 AATLPL
-182 PEKPE
+182 PEKPA

-192 NFMVIGKQSMRR
+192 NFMVIGKESMRR
-204 LDTPAKVAGKAVF
+204 LDTPAKVSGTAVF

-223 PGMAIASLAQC
+223 PGMVIASLAQC

-239 TPTTV
+239 TPTSV
-244 DSVNA
+244 DSAEA

-262 DGVAVLANNF
+262 DGVAVLAKNF

-286 NEGAGAT
+286 NEGAGAS
-293 ITNAGMRKQLESGL
+293 ISNPGMRKQLESGL
-307 SQPGAIIKTV
+307 TKPGAVIQAK
-317 GDAGSNI
+317 GDAN
-324 TNGKTLSAQY
+324 TALVNGKQLSAQY

-350 AEVANGKCRII
+350 AVVADGKCRII

-366 QQGAQAVAAVASGLK
+366 QQGAQAVAAVAAGLK

-399 LELDFVRQ
+399 LELDFIRQ
-407 AAEISKASGMPVKM
+407 AAEIAKVSGMPVKM

-443 GALTAS
+443 AA
-449 GKLSALTAK
+449 LSADGKISALKTK
-458 MVSQSVTARAFPSF
+458 MVSQSVTARAFPAF

-481 VEGSANLTYDIPNI
+481 VEGSANLTYDIPNL
-495 EIRNVIEDAGIRV
+495 EVRNVIEESGIRV

-526 MDEAAKAAGKDPVEF
+526 IDEAAKAAGKDPVAF
-541 RLASLQKEPR
+541 RLSALSKQPR
-551 AVAVLKLA
+551 AAAVLKLA
-559 VQKSGYQAKSKN
+559 AQKSGYQAGSKR
-571 FGVAQMEAYGTYS
+571 FGVAQMECYGTYS
-584 ACIIELDP
+584 ACVVELDP
-592 SASSTKV
+592 YAASTSV

-608 GITIH
+608 GIAIH

-628 LGAALYDEITIEA
+628 LGAALYDEITIEQ

-653 SIRMNQAP
+653 SIRINQVP
-661 IVDVHLVPSQ
+661 IVEVYLVPSQ
-671 EKPGGLGE
+671 ETPGGLGE

-691 AIATATGHRIRE
+691 AIAAATGKRIRE
-703 LPIKTQSFFG
+703 LPIKV

>member
-1 MKNHPLKNTSRR
+1 MKTNSVKSPSRR
-13 QFLQHGAAVTG
+13 QFIQQSAATTG
-24 AFVVGMYLPFTSDA
+24 AFVLGMYLPLTSDA
-38 ATSAINDPAL
+38 ATNPASPTVV
-48 ANAWVRI
+48 NAWVQI

-81 IAEELNLPLSM
+81 LAEELNIPLSM
-92 IRVEIAGVA
+92 VKVQIAGVA

-114 GGSTSV
+114 GGSSSV
-120 REGFDKLRIAGAAT
+120 REAFDKLRTAGAAT

-144 RWNVPATQ
+144 RWSVPASE
-152 CKALNGKVSH
+152 CKAMNGKVTH
-162 ANGMTATY
+162 AGGKSATY
-170 GELAAE
+170 GALAAE
-176 AAKLPL
+176 AATLPL
-182 PEKPE
+182 PEKPA

-192 NFMVIGKQSMRR
+192 NFMVIGKESMRR
-204 LDTPAKVAGKAVF
+204 LDTPAKVSGTAVF

-223 PGMAIASLAQC
+223 PGMVIASLAQC

-239 TPTTV
+239 TPTSV
-244 DSVNA
+244 DSAEA

-262 DGVAVLANNF
+262 DGVAVLAKNF

-286 NEGAGAT
+286 NEGAGAS
-293 ITNAGMRKQLESGL
+293 ISNAGMRKQLESGL
-307 SQPGAIIKTV
+307 TKPGAVIQSK
-317 GDAGSNI
+317 GDAN
-324 TNGKTLSAQY
+324 TALVNGKQLSAQY

-350 AEVANGKCRII
+350 AVVADGKCRII

-366 QQGAQAVAAVASGLK
+366 QQGAQAVAAVAAGLK

-399 LELDFVRQ
+399 LELDFIRQ
-407 AAEISKASGMPVKM
+407 AAEIAKVSGMPVKM

-437 SVHQMD
+437 SIHQMD
-443 GALTAS
+443 AA
-449 GKLSALTAK
+449 LSADGKISALKTK
-458 MVSQSVTARAFPSF
+458 MVSQSVTARAFPAF

-481 VEGSANLTYDIPNI
+481 VEGSANLTYDIPNL
-495 EIRNVIEDAGIRV
+495 EVRNVIEESGIRV

-526 MDEAAKAAGKDPVEF
+526 MDEAAKAAGKDPVAF
-541 RLASLQKEPR
+541 RLSALSKQPR
-551 AVAVLKLA
+551 AAAVLKLA
-559 VQKSGYQAKSKN
+559 AQKSGYQAGSKR
-571 FGVAQMEAYGTYS
+571 FGVAQMECYGTYS
-584 ACIIELDP
+584 ACVVELDP
-592 SASSTKV
+592 YAASTSV

-608 GITIH
+608 GIAIH

-628 LGAALYDEITIEA
+628 LGAALYDEITIEQ

-653 SIRMNQAP
+653 SIRINQAP
-661 IVDVHLVPSQ
+661 IVEVYLVPSQ
-671 EKPGGLGE
+671 ETPGGLGE

-691 AIATATGHRIRE
+691 AIAAATGKRIRE
-703 LPIKTQSFFG
+703 LPIKV

>member
-1 MKNHPLKNTSRR
+1 MKTNSVKSPSRR
-13 QFLQHGAAVTG
+13 QFIQQSAATTG
-24 AFVVGMYLPFTSDA
+24 AFVLGMYLPLTSDA
-38 ATSAINDPAL
+38 ATNPASPTVV
-48 ANAWVRI
+48 NAWVQI

-81 IAEELNLPLSM
+81 LAEELNIPLSM
-92 IRVEIAGVA
+92 VKVQIAGVA

-114 GGSTSV
+114 GGSSSV
-120 REGFDKLRIAGAAT
+120 REAFDKLRTAGAAT

-144 RWNVPATQ
+144 RWSVPASE
-152 CKALNGKVSH
+152 CKAMNGKVTH
-162 ANGMTATY
+162 AGGKSATY
-170 GELAAE
+170 GALAAE
-176 AAKLPL
+176 AATLPL
-182 PEKPE
+182 PEKPA

-192 NFMVIGKQSMRR
+192 NFMVIGKESMRR
-204 LDTPAKVAGKAVF
+204 LDTPAKVSGTAVF

-223 PGMAIASLAQC
+223 PGMVIASLAQC

-239 TPTTV
+239 TPTSV
-244 DSVNA
+244 DSTEA

-262 DGVAVLANNF
+262 DGVAVLAKNF

-286 NEGAGAT
+286 NEGAGAS
-293 ITNAGMRKQLESGL
+293 ISNAGMRKQLESGL
-307 SQPGAIIKTV
+307 TKPGAVIQAK
-317 GDAGSNI
+317 GDAN
-324 TNGKTLSAQY
+324 TALVNGKQLSAQY

-350 AEVANGKCRII
+350 AVVADGKCRII

-366 QQGAQAVAAVASGLK
+366 QQGAQAVAAVATGLK
-381 PEDVTVE
+381 PEDVTAE

-399 LELDFVRQ
+399 LELDFIRQ
-407 AAEISKASGMPVKM
+407 AAEIAKVSGMPVKM

-443 GALTAS
+443 AS
-449 GKLSALTAK
+449 LSTDGKISALKTK
-458 MVSQSVTARAFPSF
+458 MVSQSVTARAFPAF

-481 VEGSANLTYDIPNI
+481 VEGSANLTYEIPNL
-495 EIRNVIEDAGIRV
+495 EVRNVIEDSGIRV

-526 MDEAAKAAGKDPVEF
+526 MDEAAKAAGKDPVAF
-541 RLASLQKEPR
+541 RLSALSKEPR
-551 AVAVLKLA
+551 AAAVLKLA
-559 VQKSGYQAKSKN
+559 AQKSGYQAGSKR
-571 FGVAQMEAYGTYS
+571 FGVAQMECYGTYS
-584 ACIIELDP
+584 ACVVELDP
-592 SASSTKV
+592 YAASTLV

-628 LGAALYDEITIEA
+628 LGAALYDEITIEQ

-661 IVDVHLVPSQ
+661 VVEVHLVASQ

-691 AIATATGHRIRE
+691 AIAAATGKRIRE
-703 LPIKTQSFFG
+703 LPIKV